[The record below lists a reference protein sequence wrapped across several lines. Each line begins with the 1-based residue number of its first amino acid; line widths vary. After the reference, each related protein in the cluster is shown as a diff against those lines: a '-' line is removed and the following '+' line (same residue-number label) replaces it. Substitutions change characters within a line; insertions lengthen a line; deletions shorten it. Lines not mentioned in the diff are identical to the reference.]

1 MFLHLG
7 ADVVINKKYIVA
19 IMDLETTSVSKITKE
34 YLKKATKENR
44 VINISSEDL
53 PKSYVITKEKEDI
66 KVYVSPI
73 SSQTL
78 NKRANSK
85 DFLYFRERNEF

>member
-7 ADVVINKKYIVA
+7 ADVVINKKYIIA

-34 YLKKATKENR
+34 FLKIATKENK
-44 VINISSEDL
+44 VINISDEDL
-53 PKSYVITKEKEDI
+53 PKSYVITNEKGEK

-85 DFLYFRERNEF
+85 EFLNF

>member
-7 ADVVINKKYIVA
+7 ADVVINKKYIIA

-34 YLKKATKENR
+34 FLKNSTKNNN
-44 VINISSEDL
+44 VINISDEDL
-53 PKSYVITKEKEDI
+53 PKSYVITKENGEN

-78 NKRANSK
+78 NKRANSRE
-85 DFLYFRERNEF
+85 FLKL

>member
-7 ADVVINKKYIVA
+7 ADVLINKKYIIA

-34 YLKKATKENR
+34 YLKIATKENR
-44 VINISSEDL
+44 VINVSNEDL
-53 PKSYVITKEKEDI
+53 PKSYVITNENGEK

-85 DFLYFRERNEF
+85 EFLNF

>member
-7 ADVVINKKYIVA
+7 GDVVVKMKNIVA

-34 YLKKATKENR
+34 YLKKITLKNN
-44 VINISSEDL
+44 VININTEDL
-53 PKSYVITKEKEDI
+53 PKSYVITDENGEK

-73 SSQTL
+73 SSRTL
-78 NKRANSK
+78 NKRAESK
-85 DFLYFRERNEF
+85 NIFDF

>member
-34 YLKKATKENR
+34 FLKIATKQNN
-44 VINISSEDL
+44 VINISDEDL
-53 PKSYVITKEKEDI
+53 PKSYVITNENGEK

-85 DFLYFRERNEF
+85 EFLNF